1 MQIMIRSLSGRSL
14 PLEVE
19 PGESIGSIKKKI
31 QEKEGI
37 PVDQQRLIYGG
48 KQLEEAQSLM
58 DYNIQR
64 DSTLHLVLRLRG
76 GWGFKP
82 YRWSIGKKHM
92 GRRFRIFGVHP
103 IYFIEAITFIRAAI
117 NLLDIYDELVQPKDY
132 YVGPL

>member
-19 PGESIGSIKKKI
+19 PSESIGSIKKKI

-37 PVDQQRLIYGG
+37 PMDQQRLIYGG

-76 GWGFKP
+76 G
-82 YRWSIGKKHM
+82 KKHL
-92 GRRFRIFGVHP
+92 GRRFRIFGRHP
-103 IYFIEAITFIRAAI
+103 IYFLEALMFIRAAI
-117 NLLDIYDELVQPKDY
+117 HIVDIFDQVVQPKE
-132 YVGPL
+132 